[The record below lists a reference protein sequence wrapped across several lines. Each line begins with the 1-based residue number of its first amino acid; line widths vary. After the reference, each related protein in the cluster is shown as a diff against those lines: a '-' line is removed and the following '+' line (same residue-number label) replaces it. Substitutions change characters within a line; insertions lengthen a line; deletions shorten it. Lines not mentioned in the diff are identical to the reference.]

1 MPVEFLTDDEAAAYG
16 QYAEDLSKA
25 DPERVLLP
33 DDEDMDLV
41 RQHRG
46 DHMKLGSFFSDRR
59 ARRRADDCTLPRQG
73 ADHEPEPG
81 RRRWFPRA
89 ENT

>member
-46 DHMKLGSFFSDRR
+46 DDMKVGIAL
-59 ARRRADDCTLPRQG
+59 Q
-73 ADHEPEPG
+73 
-81 RRRWFPRA
+81 
-89 ENT
+89 